1 METTI
6 SIKQLSDLES
16 EKILKDKKI
25 SRLKPVSCTQCG
37 ETTGFRRKLFQV
49 KGVPQHA
56 RSDDDVQNVIRH
68 HLKREASIDF
78 AFFKTYKNKC
88 IVDTA
93 SCCNCGSTAIT
104 YDIAFDSDIL
114 SELSKVTGKS
124 ESLLLKELNSISKN
138 IK

>member
-78 AFFKTYKNKC
+78 AFLKPIRINVLWILHLAA
-88 IVDTA
+88 IVDPLRLHMILL
-93 SCCNCGSTAIT
+93 STLI
-104 YDIAFDSDIL
+104 S
-114 SELSKVTGKS
+114 
-124 ESLLLKELNSISKN
+124 SLNYQSLQENLNRCF
-138 IK
+138 